1 MIKFSELEIK
11 KQIKIIDGK
20 AELVESKIN
29 GEIKVKPFT
38 QDLISQINECVIQ
51 KLKGDETDQE
61 LAYKLFPYLL
71 EIEMDVDY
79 EKFIEIIEQP
89 NEIINLIY
97 ETLMDSFAKMI
108 ELTKQVNK
116 VNDKANTLLKQVP
129 KEVVVESRENK
140 LNRLYDEF
148 SKAETI
154 DEKDKIF
161 DEISKLKTQK
171 EK

>member
-11 KQIKIIDGK
+11 KQIKIIEGK

-29 GEIKVKPFT
+29 GEIRVKSFT
-38 QDLISQINECVIQ
+38 QDLISQINASIIQ

-79 EKFIEIIEQP
+79 EKFLEIIEQP

-97 ETLMDSFAKMI
+97 ETLMDSFAKI
-108 ELTKQVNK
+108 IDLTKQASK
-116 VNDKANTLLKQVP
+116 VNDKANELLKQIPQDIAVN
-129 KEVVVESRENK
+129 KEVELNK
-140 LNRLYDEF
+140 LYNELNQA
-148 SKAETI
+148 KTTN
-154 DEKDKIF
+154 EKNKIF
-161 DEISKLKTQK
+161 DKIVKLKSKT
-171 EK
+171 EN

>member
-29 GEIKVKPFT
+29 GEIRIKPFT
-38 QDLISQINECVIQ
+38 QDLISQINESIIQ
-51 KLKGDETDQE
+51 KLKGNETDQE

-79 EKFIEIIEQP
+79 EKFLEIIGQP

-97 ETLMDSFAKMI
+97 ETLMDSFAKI
-108 ELTKQVNK
+108 IDLTKQASK
-116 VNDKANTLLKQVP
+116 VNDKANELLKQIPQDIAVN
-129 KEVVVESRENK
+129 KEVELDK
-140 LNRLYDEF
+140 LYNELNQA
-148 SKAETI
+148 KTTN
-154 DEKDKIF
+154 EKNKIF
-161 DEISKLKTQK
+161 DEIVKLKSKT
-171 EK
+171 EN